1 MIVSCYYFQTN
12 YDSLHPAID
21 ALIAASNAMLES
33 KSLNGFLRFSLQTG
47 NFINAVGYGINVFV
61 SPRVRACVCV
71 CVGGECV
78 HRRAY
83 MYCGSACVRA

>member
-1 MIVSCYYFQTN
+1 MSCHYFQTN

-47 NFINAVGYGINVFV
+47 NFINAVGYDINLIIY
-61 SPRVRACVCV
+61 PCVP
-71 CVGGECV
+71 
-78 HRRAY
+78 
-83 MYCGSACVRA
+83 ACVRAYVCACVRVCVCACVCECVSA